1 MKYLLSC
8 LFFVPVFLLAQD
20 FQWASKVIAF
30 SSEFDYKKYPGQYR
44 ANQVLGEPS
53 TFSLNKANPC
63 AWAPSKKNNEES
75 DFIEVGFAIPQK
87 VQQVVVHESFNPGSI
102 SRIIVKGEKGVEQT
116 VYEVDSLI
124 ALSSA
129 RLLSVKFAPTTFK
142 VNAVRIEMQTKYID
156 GFNQID
162 AIAIANHHE
171 PYEIKI
177 NVNPEVEKQVVTMKS
192 LGGAVNS
199 STADLSPVIAP
210 NGKTLYFT
218 RQNHPENIAP
228 IEAQDVW
235 MSQVRE
241 DGTFEPAQNVK
252 APVNNSFNNSVFGI
266 TPDGQKIFLLN
277 QYNKDGTSTPG
288 ISFTQKQIDGW
299 AFPENIEIDSFQNH
313 GPFGEYCIS
322 NSGKILVMAI
332 MLDKQGTKDLHVSF
346 RKEDGTWTEPKS
358 LGNRLN
364 TAASEISPFLASDE
378 KTLYYSTSGFPT
390 YGGSDIFVTRRL
402 DDTWENWT
410 QPENLGPYLN
420 SKEFDAYYTL
430 PAKGDYVYLVSYR
443 EGGLGESDIY
453 RASVPK
459 VLRPEAVALV
469 RGTVRNQKT
478 NEPLAASI
486 AYYALSSGKE
496 IGLAQSDP
504 VTGKYEIVLPAG
516 EKYGFSAK
524 REQFLPVSSEFEL
537 PKTAGYQEK
546 EVDLYLVPIEKGA
559 KIVINN
565 VYFDTDKYELRK
577 ESFVELDQLVAIMKK
592 YSSMQIEISGHT
604 DDVGEAAYNL
614 TLSKNRAASV
624 MRYLT
629 GKGIQ
634 EQRIKAQGYG
644 EETPLVPNT
653 DADSRQTNR
662 RVEFTVQSL

>member
-1 MKYLLSC
+1 
-8 LFFVPVFLLAQD
+8 
-20 FQWASKVIAF
+20 
-30 SSEFDYKKYPGQYR
+30 
-44 ANQVLGEPS
+44 
-53 TFSLNKANPC
+53 
-63 AWAPSKKNNEES
+63 
-75 DFIEVGFAIPQK
+75 
-87 VQQVVVHESFNPGSI
+87 
-102 SRIIVKGEKGVEQT
+102 
-116 VYEVDSLI
+116 
-124 ALSSA
+124 
-129 RLLSVKFAPTTFK
+129 
-142 VNAVRIEMQTKYID
+142 
-156 GFNQID
+156 
-162 AIAIANHHE
+162 
-171 PYEIKI
+171 
-177 NVNPEVEKQVVTMKS
+177 
-192 LGGAVNS
+192 
-199 STADLSPVIAP
+199 
-210 NGKTLYFT
+210 
-218 RQNHPENIAP
+218 
-228 IEAQDVW
+228 
-235 MSQVRE
+235 
-241 DGTFEPAQNVK
+241 
-252 APVNNSFNNSVFGI
+252 
-266 TPDGQKIFLLN
+266 
-277 QYNKDGTSTPG
+277 
-288 ISFTQKQIDGW
+288 
-299 AFPENIEIDSFQNH
+299 
-313 GPFGEYCIS
+313 
-322 NSGKILVMAI
+322 MAI

-453 RASVPK
+453 RASVPE

-504 VTGKYEIVLPAG
+504 MTGKYEIVLPAG

-592 YSSMQIEISGHT
+592 YPSMQIEISGHT